1 MKMSRK
7 KMTTEMAKE
16 MILDKLSQFIEEG
29 KKPVV
34 KFKDLY
40 KGNTYLSQIYFKAGH
55 ELNDEKDNLRMTMK
69 SGFHQ
74 IEQTV

>member
-7 KMTTEMAKE
+7 RITIEMAKE
-16 MILDKLSQFIEEG
+16 RILDKLSQVLEEG

-40 KGNTYLSQIYFKAGH
+40 KGNTSLSQIYFKAGH
-55 ELNDEKDNLRMTMK
+55 ELNEEKDNLRMTIK

>member
-7 KMTTEMAKE
+7 RITIEMAKKR
-16 MILDKLSQFIEEG
+16 ILDKLSQVLEEG

-40 KGNTYLSQIYFKAGH
+40 KGNTSLSQIYFKAGH
-55 ELNDEKDNLRMTMK
+55 ELNEEKDNLRMTIK

>member
-1 MKMSRK
+1 MSRER
-7 KMTTEMAKE
+7 MTTEMAKE
-16 MILDKLSQFIEEG
+16 RILDKLSQVTEDG

-40 KGNTYLSQIYFKAGH
+40 KGNTSLSQIYFKAGH
-55 ELNDEKDNLRMTMK
+55 ELDEEKDNLRMTIK

-74 IEQTV
+74 IEQTI